1 MVDKKFNV
9 KDSLI
14 NKKSKFVEQLQID
27 LKNLIDLMKEFN
39 PYDILSHLNTLL
51 KFSLIRVKTDHY
63 LDGSSIELKYIL
75 ELVQMI
81 ISCIPKNK
89 FKKRDIEEEDIH
101 KIMEMCSNI
110 YSLKI
115 QYIMAYTFEM
125 YDVKS
130 DESQYIFESEINSE
144 ITGKRY
150 DVFEVEHYID
160 LFTPLKD
167 VFEKSYGFP
176 LGMLFDGIDKLKKK
190 YMFGIN
196 DSLNEILKIME
207 RCNCK
212 NIETD
217 RDKFYSL
224 IDEMFGL
231 NLQNVGEITNWST
244 EFLDMLSYEIG
255 ENVFSTKDINFEKL
269 YDLHKEINRRPLI
282 KLNEC
287 YYYISIHRL
296 LDNLDRIIL
305 KDLYKRNKND
315 IEVIKKKV
323 ADTCEELV
331 GNYIKEILPKCE
343 VLTSNYY
350 KSEKKICENDVLII
364 FDKYLFIIEVK
375 SGSFTPDVAINNM
388 ISHFDSL
395 KRLIEDADSQT
406 NRFMDELEKRKS
418 LEIYESNNKKSREKK
433 TIKLE
438 DYKEIFKI
446 AITLEGFNEI
456 EARADKVGILNLNK
470 DIIVCSLDDLKVY
483 SDYFKKNPTQFL
495 HYMTYRRMA
504 THTDGIELNDELDHL
519 DLYIKHNCYPMT
531 AKNLINSKKKIKN
544 IFWDDLREDLDLY
557 YNGRYIGG
565 DYIVEKPV
573 QPIPSRL
580 TEIIEYVNSNPNLEL
595 ISSIG
600 ELLDMSGMEKD
611 NLFNNIEICINHYLN
626 TGKLK
631 NVFINNCLGDL
642 LILSCVVDNSNF
654 DIKKVFD
661 DVYANMK
668 ITNSNQA
675 NILFLFY
682 NKDKVLIEI
691 KSILL
696 TTNDERFSSND
707 IEIIVEKIK
716 ENRFNKRIQ
725 QNGRRK
731 IGRNELCPCGSGLKY
746 KRCCGK

>member
-51 KFSLIRVKTDHY
+51 KFSLTRVKTDHY

-110 YSLKI
+110 YSFKI

-287 YYYISIHRL
+287 YYYISMHRL

-323 ADTCEELV
+323 GDTCEELV

-446 AITLEGFNEI
+446 F
-456 EARADKVGILNLNK
+456 
-470 DIIVCSLDDLKVY
+470 
-483 SDYFKKNPTQFL
+483 
-495 HYMTYRRMA
+495 
-504 THTDGIELNDELDHL
+504 
-519 DLYIKHNCYPMT
+519 
-531 AKNLINSKKKIKN
+531 
-544 IFWDDLREDLDLY
+544 
-557 YNGRYIGG
+557 
-565 DYIVEKPV
+565 
-573 QPIPSRL
+573 
-580 TEIIEYVNSNPNLEL
+580 
-595 ISSIG
+595 
-600 ELLDMSGMEKD
+600 
-611 NLFNNIEICINHYLN
+611 
-626 TGKLK
+626 
-631 NVFINNCLGDL
+631 
-642 LILSCVVDNSNF
+642 
-654 DIKKVFD
+654 
-661 DVYANMK
+661 
-668 ITNSNQA
+668 
-675 NILFLFY
+675 
-682 NKDKVLIEI
+682 
-691 KSILL
+691 
-696 TTNDERFSSND
+696 
-707 IEIIVEKIK
+707 
-716 ENRFNKRIQ
+716 
-725 QNGRRK
+725 
-731 IGRNELCPCGSGLKY
+731 CPFF
-746 KRCCGK
+746 